1 MDSIYQSV
9 KGLCKAI
16 MNLLVAVVDLLAGI
30 LNGIACL
37 FEKIK
42 PHASRQ
48 FQEIRENGG
57 LKFGTLAKKNGTER
71 KLKKFPVGAGN
82 KSFDEAKVQAV
93 RKELT
98 KKVVNRDTYDLAYS
112 EASYNGQ
119 NRSQMAL
126 AAMLALLGIIVL
138 LSTTKAGYWNWGALI
153 VVLVAAG
160 AGACVVI
167 YSGKKIQQKNT
178 LIRMILEQE
187 FTEYQ
192 MVVEAAGQK
201 AQQEEKA
208 DTVQVQTED
217 PCEVTEEKFKEE
229 KSEPVTGDVKSEEQ
243 IEACVEVVKSEE
255 NMDQNP
261 VSKSEVP
268 SSEEMESAQKD
279 IAAVEQEA
287 EQVEAEPE
295 TQMKVMP
302 DETIAEPLQENQA
315 VNA

>member
-16 MNLLVAVVDLLAGI
+16 MNLFVAVVDLLAGS

-57 LKFGTLAKKNGTER
+57 LKFGISAKKDDVEKNP
-71 KLKKFPVGAGN
+71 KKFPMGSGN
-82 KSFDEAKVQAV
+82 KSFDEAMVQAV
-93 RKELT
+93 REELT

-119 NRSQMAL
+119 NRCQMAL

-138 LSTTKAGYWNWGALI
+138 LGTTGVASRNWGALI

-160 AGACVVI
+160 VVACVVI
-167 YSGKKIQQKNT
+167 YSGKKVQQKNT

-187 FTEYQ
+187 FAEYQ
-192 MVVEAAGQK
+192 TIVEAAGQNVQK
-201 AQQEEKA
+201 EDET
-208 DTVQVQTED
+208 DTVQVQTGD
-217 PCEVTEEKFKEE
+217 SCEVTEETTKEEKSKEE
-229 KSEPVTGDVKSEEQ
+229 KSEAVTVDAKEE
-243 IEACVEVVKSEE
+243 EKFELCVEVVKSEE

-261 VSKSEVP
+261 ASESEVQ

-279 IAAVEQEA
+279 IAAVE
-287 EQVEAEPE
+287 
-295 TQMKVMP
+295 
-302 DETIAEPLQENQA
+302 
-315 VNA
+315 